1 MDKIKLKLMI
11 KIEIGLEKCISTPKS
26 KKTTTQV

>member
-11 KIEIGLEKCISTPKS
+11 KIEIGLEKFTSTPKS